1 MKMVT
6 LSVFNPGGNV
16 EAAKSHAPRLSEL
29 NGKTICELS
38 DGAWGDNRTFPLI
51 RELLQ
56 KQFPTVKIIPYT
68 QFPVGGDKFD
78 IDEIGKIMK
87 DKGCQAAIIGN
98 AA

>member
-1 MKMVT
+1 MV
-6 LSVFNPGGNV
+6 LLEVFDPGGRIG
-16 EAAKSHAPRLSEL
+16 AATPHAPRLSEL
-29 NGKTICELS
+29 AGKTICELS
-38 DGAWGDNRTFPLI
+38 DGAWGDDRTFPLI

-78 IDEIGKIMK
+78 IDEIGKIIK
-87 DKGCQAAIIGN
+87 DKGGQAAIIGN

>member
-1 MKMVT
+1 
-6 LSVFNPGGNV
+6 
-16 EAAKSHAPRLSEL
+16 
-29 NGKTICELS
+29 
-38 DGAWGDNRTFPLI
+38 
-51 RELLQ
+51 
-56 KQFPTVKIIPYT
+56 VKIIPYT

>member
-1 MKMVT
+1 
-6 LSVFNPGGNV
+6 
-16 EAAKSHAPRLSEL
+16 LSEL
-29 NGKTICELS
+29 AGKTICELS
-38 DGAWGDNRTFPLI
+38 DGAWGDYRTFPLI

-78 IDEIGKIMK
+78 IDEIGKIIK